1 MACTIKNNIIKL
13 TQGDSL
19 VTKVTIT
26 SADGTEYIPVEEDS
40 IRFALKKDYTDK
52 KTLIVKEIPWDTC
65 ILRLDPTDT
74 RSLPV
79 GEYRY
84 DIEIT
89 LSDGT
94 VDTFIPWTK
103 FIITEQVV

>member
-1 MACTIKNNIIKL
+1 MSCTIKNNLIRL

-19 VTKVTIT
+19 VTKVSIT
-26 SADGTEYIPVEEDS
+26 DADGNEYIPSEEDK
-40 IRFALKKDYTDK
+40 IRFALKKDYTSK
-52 KTLIVKEIPWDTC
+52 KILIVKDIPYDTL
-65 ILRLDPTDT
+65 ILRLDSEDT
-74 RSLPV
+74 GKLEP

-94 VDTFIPWTK
+94 VDTFIDRQK
-103 FIITEQVV
+103 FIISEQVY